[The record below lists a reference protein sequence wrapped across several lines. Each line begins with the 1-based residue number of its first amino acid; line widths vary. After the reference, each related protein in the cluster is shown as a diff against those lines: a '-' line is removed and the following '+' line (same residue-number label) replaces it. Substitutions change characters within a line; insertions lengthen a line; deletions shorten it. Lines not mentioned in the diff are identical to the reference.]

1 MPKTSKGAKGS
12 GTIRKKRDNL
22 WEGRITTGRDP
33 KTGRQ
38 IQKSIYGKTR
48 DEVSRKLRK
57 STYDFDEGVY
67 FEPAT
72 ITVPVWFDCWLSDY
86 TGNLSDNTVKK
97 YRSMTETHIKPA
109 FQSVKLKNL
118 TPIMIQKFINEKSKT
133 LSPKTIHDLHG
144 ILHSGL
150 QTAVDIEYI
159 AKNPS
164 SSTKL
169 PVKDKNVIHALSKED
184 IKNFFLA
191 TYSSPYRSIFLAALY
206 TGMRQSEL
214 IGLSWNR
221 VDMEKGTILI
231 DRQLQRLDRQY
242 KFTPPKHNKTRTIS
256 IGQTGI
262 DLLREVRQQ
271 QLENRMRAGSAWS
284 NPDDLVFT
292 NEIGKNF
299 VHSTVQ
305 HNFSKIAKAINRPDA
320 TMHTLRHT
328 FAINA
333 IQSGVDYKTLSEFL
347 GHVSVSF
354 TLDVYANV
362 SEDMRKSCVD
372 KLEQF
377 YENL

>member
-1 MPKTSKGAKGS
+1 MPKNPNGT
-12 GTIRKKRDNL
+12 GTIRKRPNGS
-22 WEGRITTGRDP
+22 WEARVTVGRDP
-33 KTGRQ
+33 ETGRQ
-38 IQKSIYGKTR
+38 IRKSFYGKTQA
-48 DEVSRKLRK
+48 EVNRKIRTAAGDIDNG
-57 STYDFDEGVY
+57 TYL
-67 FEPAT
+67 EPSS
-72 ITVPVWFDCWLSDY
+72 ILVPDWFDVWINDY
-86 TGNLSDNTVKK
+86 TANLSENSVKK
-97 YRSMTETHIKPA
+97 YSSGINTHIKPR
-109 FQSVKLKNL
+109 FQSVKLKDLNQ
-118 TPIMIQKFINEKSKT
+118 IQVQQFINDMTKT
-133 LSPKTIHDLHG
+133 HSPKSVKDLHG

-150 QTAVDIEYI
+150 ETAVEIGYI
-159 AKNPS
+159 PKNPAS
-164 SSTKL
+164 NTKL
-169 PVKDKNVIHALSKED
+169 PIREKKEIKELSQSD
-184 IKNFFLA
+184 IQNFLA
-191 TYSSPYRSIFLAALY
+191 EIEPTLYRDIFRAALL

-214 IGLSWNR
+214 IGLSWDR

-292 NEIGKNF
+292 NQIGKNF

-305 HNFSKIAKAINRPDA
+305 HNFDRIAKAIDRPDA

-328 FAINA
+328 YAVNA

-362 SEDMRKSCVD
+362 SEDMRKSCVE
-372 KLEQF
+372 KM
-377 YENL
+377 ENLYKNW